1 MWRILL
7 SIFLIFSLSIVPASL
22 SFSDV
27 GPNSKAKVTLSEFQG
42 CLEDLEACNK
52 GYQKLE
58 DNLHECVVKVDR
70 PKLFWIF
77 DAETVAWIAVAFVAG
92 KVF

>member
-7 SIFLIFSLSIVPASL
+7 SGFLIFYLSIVPANW

-42 CLEDLEACNK
+42 CLEDLELCNK
-52 GYQKLE
+52 GYEKLE
-58 DNLHECVVKVDR
+58 EKLHECVVKVDR

>member
-7 SIFLIFSLSIVPASL
+7 SGFLIFSLSIVPANL

-42 CLEDLEACNK
+42 CIEDLEACNK

-58 DNLHECVVKVDR
+58 DKLHECAINVDR